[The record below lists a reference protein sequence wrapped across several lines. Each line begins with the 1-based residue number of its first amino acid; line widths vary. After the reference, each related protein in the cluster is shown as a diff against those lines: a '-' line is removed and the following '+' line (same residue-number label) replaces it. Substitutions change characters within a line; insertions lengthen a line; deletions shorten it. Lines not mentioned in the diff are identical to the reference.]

1 MIKNVEICTSTK
13 KNKINVVDACIG
25 GQSLTRAY
33 RTHTYSTLEWEI
45 IPIIQLLHYI
55 HY

>member
-1 MIKNVEICTSTK
+1 MKFVLVLKKIKLMWLTLV
-13 KNKINVVDACIG
+13 G